1 MIPLR
6 QTPTD
11 LKALLASALDGLR
24 HQCEHAQVDLQIAGD
39 VPRVSVDP
47 EKIAWAVATLVGNA
61 LRYVRHGSRSR
72 PGGSI
77 VVSLARAGDA
87 IAIAVTDDGPGIS
100 ADKLP
105 YLFQRK
111 PGSLHATGLALA
123 LVHDVVVAHG
133 GTVDVK
139 STTEGADHGTSVTI
153 RIPIAAAEEA

>member
-11 LKALLASALDGLR
+11 LKALLESALDGLH

-39 VPRVSVDP
+39 VPQVSVDP
-47 EKIAWAVATLVGNA
+47 EKIAWAVGTLVGNA

-77 VVSLARAGDA
+77 VVSLVRSGDA
-87 IAIAVTDDGPGIS
+87 VAIAVTDDGPGIL
-100 ADKLP
+100 AEKVP

-111 PGSLHATGLALA
+111 PGSLHAAGLALA

-133 GTVDVK
+133 GTVAVK
-139 STTEGADHGTSVTI
+139 STTDGVDHGTSVTL
-153 RIPIAAAEEA
+153 RIPNAAAEKA